1 MENSVV
7 TEQPMSDQPMS
18 EQRGAVLEAFGDA
31 YQQVARAQRRLR
43 GRDAMQPGRLTA
55 PQVNLLQ
62 PLLMEGPMSSGQL
75 AEAAGL
81 TPATTTHMLD
91 QLAVSGVVE
100 RERQEADKRVVITRL
115 TDEGKEMLELR
126 REEMRAAWDAALQGL
141 TDEELENAT
150 KAIYAV
156 CRFVDDL

>member
-1 MENSVV
+1 MTDQQGSV
-7 TEQPMSDQPMS
+7 EQGTDPRTLAL
-18 EQRGAVLEAFGDA
+18 EGLGAA
-31 YQQVARAQRRLR
+31 YQQVARSQRRLR

-62 PLLMEGPMSSGQL
+62 PLLLEGPMSSGQL

-100 RERQEADKRVVITRL
+100 RERQQDDKRVVITRL
-115 TDEGKEMLELR
+115 TDEGQEMLESRLV
-126 REEMRAAWDAALQGL
+126 EMRQAWDAALEHL
-141 TDEELENAT
+141 SNEELENAT
-150 KAIYAV
+150 RAIEAV